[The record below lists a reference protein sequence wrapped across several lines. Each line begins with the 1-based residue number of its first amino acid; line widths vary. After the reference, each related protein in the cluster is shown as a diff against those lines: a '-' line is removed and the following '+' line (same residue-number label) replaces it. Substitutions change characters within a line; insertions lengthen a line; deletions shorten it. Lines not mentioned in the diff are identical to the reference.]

1 MSESPYIVEIT
12 ADNYQQIVIEGS
24 FQVPVLVD
32 FWADWCQPC
41 KILMPMLA
49 KLVDEYQGKFILAKI
64 NTEQQQELAAQS
76 GIRSIPTVKLFKNGQ
91 PVDEFSGALPEEEVR
106 QFLDRHIPRESD
118 QVVAQAR
125 QLLLQEDADAALTL
139 LAQAQS
145 DDPANHNISIALAQ
159 TFAAMGDTESAV
171 TVLDK
176 LPQDIHEQEDVIQL
190 RRQLHFDSISKG
202 MPDQATLEQ
211 RLAAD
216 ESDSE
221 ARFQLAA
228 HKINNQEYESALELL
243 LNLMRVDRQ
252 YDDDAARK
260 TMLQIF
266 ELLGDDPLVPR
277 YRSKMMSLIY

>member
-12 ADNYQQIVIEGS
+12 ADNYQQSVIEGS

-202 MPDQATLEQ
+202 MPDQASLEQ

>member
-64 NTEQQQELAAQS
+64 NTEQQQELATQS

-91 PVDEFSGALPEEEVR
+91 PVDEFSGALPEEQVR

-202 MPDQATLEQ
+202 MPDQASLEQ

>member
-12 ADNYQQIVIEGS
+12 ADNYQQSVIEGS

-91 PVDEFSGALPEEEVR
+91 PVDEFSGALPEEQVR

-176 LPQDIHEQEDVIQL
+176 LPQDIQEQEDVIQL

-202 MPDQATLEQ
+202 MPDQASLEQ

>member
-64 NTEQQQELAAQS
+64 NTEQQQELATQS

-202 MPDQATLEQ
+202 MPDQASLEQ